1 MNQIQQIEIKLKL
14 YASLADYLPQV
25 EQRHS
30 VEIQISF
37 DDTPHQVLE
46 RFNLPREM
54 VHLVLL
60 NGVYLEPAERDR
72 AVFHNGDVLAIWPP
86 VAGG

>member
-14 YASLADYLPQV
+14 YASLTEYLPKV
-25 EQRHS
+25 MNRHS
-30 VEIQISF
+30 LEVQISL
-37 DDTPHQVLE
+37 DDTPHQVLA
-46 RFNLPREM
+46 RFNVPRKM

-60 NGVYLEPAERDR
+60 NGVYLESAERDR
-72 AVFHNGDVLAIWPP
+72 AVFQNGDVLAIWPP